1 LTASQS
7 ETLASQ
13 QRHASMDVSLVSVC
27 DPLATPL
34 PVRACPFAIGRG
46 EECDLRLS
54 NVLVSRRHAELRVVK
69 GRLRAYDCGSLNG
82 TAVNGKLAGRDGI
95 ELRDGDHL
103 SVATTVFLVRI
114 VAAGEPKRPAD
125 SANSSGTDETA
136 GEITAIRSA
145 SG

>member
-1 LTASQS
+1 
-7 ETLASQ
+7 
-13 QRHASMDVSLVSVC
+13 MDVSLVSVC
-27 DPLATPL
+27 DPLATIL
-34 PVRACPFAIGRG
+34 PVRACPFVIGRG

-54 NVLVSRRHAELRVVK
+54 NVLVSRRHAELRLVK

-95 ELRDGDHL
+95 ELRDGDHF

-114 VAAGEPKRPAD
+114 VTPAAPNRQPDPENTDKV
-125 SANSSGTDETA
+125 DETA
-136 GEITAIRSA
+136 GEITAVRSA